1 MKISII
7 LLAHNEEKNIS
18 YEIDLVK
25 KNNRGKLRRILLQV
39 FYRYNSND
47 FIVPGNRQM
56 ANGFFT
62 QQFSGRIKGLAG
74 INRYQWLRHYLSNLG

>member
-25 KNNRGKLRRILLQV
+25 KNNRG
-39 FYRYNSND
+39 S
-47 FIVPGNRQM
+47 M
-56 ANGFFT
+56 E
-62 QQFSGRIKGLAG
+62 
-74 INRYQWLRHYLSNLG
+74 LGYMLGYMEFEVLK